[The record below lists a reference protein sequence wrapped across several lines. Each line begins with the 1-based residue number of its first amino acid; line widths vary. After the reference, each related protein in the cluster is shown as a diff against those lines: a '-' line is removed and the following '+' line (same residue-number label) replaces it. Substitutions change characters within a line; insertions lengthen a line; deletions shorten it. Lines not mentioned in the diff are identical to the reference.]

1 MIFIIKIISKIDEEL
16 LNSNKYDLKRSNNK
30 FSYCYTLNCKDL
42 NKQLLNNQ
50 TFKNYYDEQ
59 YPLLKFG
66 EQTHVVNSIDIYNTD
81 KEQKIWYS
89 KIELNP
95 NCIVSELRNEQTI
108 KDNKT
113 LKQCFNEL
121 KNYFLEE
128 LGLDIDYEK
137 SKVIRLD
144 LNLDI
149 KNILETKKTLSL
161 MINDDYNVLYYY
173 KPILH
178 RLIKEIS
185 FTSKEYKVNNHKN
198 DKYKIQG
205 INNISI
211 NNCDLTIYDKGL
223 QIMYES
229 YGILDKDCIRF
240 EVRFDTEQKITKHLR
255 INSVLDLD
263 LKALDVKKRQFLYN
277 YFIKDYLKRL
287 IEETKDLQLD
297 LYKALTSGER
307 YFFSNWLKANKKKI
321 VAKKQVRHILNSFVN
336 LTDVRKREYMK
347 SVNVELD
354 NLGID
359 YSFTEED
366 QQVEREQNKT
376 KYNNNLRIFNQLVKE
391 FGAEAEQTVKDA
403 TKGEHFN
410 LELFLKKIELPNQ

>member
-30 FSYCYTLNCKDL
+30 FSYCYTLNFKDL
-42 NKQLLNNQ
+42 NNQLLNNQ

-95 NCIVSELRNEQTI
+95 NCVVSELRNEQTI

-149 KNILETKKTLSL
+149 ENILETKKTLSL

-173 KPILH
+173 RPILD
-178 RLIKEIS
+178 RIIGENS
-185 FTSKEYKVNNHKN
+185 FTSKEYRVRDHKN
-198 DKYKIQG
+198 DKY
-205 INNISI
+205 
-211 NNCDLTIYDKGL
+211 T
-223 QIMYES
+223 
-229 YGILDKDCIRF
+229 
-240 EVRFDTEQKITKHLR
+240 R
-255 INSVLDLD
+255 I
-263 LKALDVKKRQFLYN
+263 
-277 YFIKDYLKRL
+277 
-287 IEETKDLQLD
+287 
-297 LYKALTSGER
+297 
-307 YFFSNWLKANKKKI
+307 
-321 VAKKQVRHILNSFVN
+321 
-336 LTDVRKREYMK
+336 
-347 SVNVELD
+347 
-354 NLGID
+354 
-359 YSFTEED
+359 
-366 QQVEREQNKT
+366 
-376 KYNNNLRIFNQLVKE
+376 
-391 FGAEAEQTVKDA
+391 
-403 TKGEHFN
+403 
-410 LELFLKKIELPNQ
+410 